1 MLKQYMK
8 IAFRNLRKHQ
18 ARMLVAIIG
27 LAFAV
32 ACFVPALYWVEY
44 EKTYDSFYP
53 DAGDIYRVYTFDKQ
67 SGKDNSLVSGILWR
81 NLNEQYPAM
90 HDATVFFVEQN
101 DCKTENVPF
110 ARMRTIF
117 TDSTFF
123 SVFPQVVLSG
133 EIHQPL
139 QVKNNIVLSESMAC
153 RLFGSVEKAV
163 GQKLQ
168 STSLSYDEP
177 YTVTAVVRDA
187 PENTNLAFDAI
198 LSHDQISLQKTWN
211 SDSKEAVWNLAAMQM
226 YVKLPSNTDIH
237 HLETL
242 LAAFPTKEYEKTEM
256 EVRMMPIADV
266 RHQLNPDVPFTL
278 NFIRVFVVAGVL
290 LMVSALFNF
299 LHLHLGLYY
308 QRLREFHLRSVNGA
322 SRGQLVQQML
332 TEIGVSGCCSLVIAF
347 GLTLLALSAFAN
359 LLGIQMETAALL
371 RLFSLVGLGL
381 LGIIFLTG
389 FGMFWRISHL
399 ATAPYVMVKAM
410 AGRNMLQSL
419 AVVFQLVA
427 SIVFIVATLVVT
439 NQMSYVRHKD
449 LGFEQKGLL
458 YLSGLQPF
466 MEENLS
472 EALKKTLLSI
482 PQIETISYA
491 EFTPQH
497 QVNPFS
503 MTTNVEWEGKESG
516 NEQAFNYV
524 VTDSNFDDVFHV
536 KMLAGQWLAE
546 NGEDNIVLNETAVR
560 VMGLK
565 NPVGSVLRI
574 KLNEEKTYRVVGV
587 VKDFHTTSLR
597 NQILPTFFKTS
608 SYPLN
613 NIYFR
618 TFPGQEQEAIARINA
633 ALPGI
638 DAVFSDVSP
647 LTMTELYNR
656 LNNSEQVGLK
666 IFSILAVICLA
677 ISLIGIYAVSLT
689 STRKRRK
696 EIAIRKVMG
705 ATVEDIVRLFF
716 REYVAQ
722 VVLAGVIALPV
733 AYSVM
738 GNWLQGYAYRTQV
751 SWALL
756 VSVLFAV
763 LTIVLLS
770 VFGQVF
776 KAANGNPAEVVKSE

>member
-1 MLKQYMK
+1 MLTQYLK

-18 ARMLVAIIG
+18 ARALIAILG

-44 EKTYDSFYP
+44 EKNYDSFYP
-53 DAGDIYRVYTFDKQ
+53 DASDIYRVYTFDKQ
-67 SGKDNSLVSGILWR
+67 SGKENSLVSGILWR
-81 NLNEQYPAM
+81 ELNEHYPAM

-101 DCKTENVPF
+101 DCKTEDIPY

-139 QVKNNIVLSESMAC
+139 QIKNNIVLSESMAC

-168 STSLSYDEP
+168 STSLSFDEP

-187 PENTNLAFDAI
+187 PANTNLAFDAI

-211 SDSKEAVWNLAAMQM
+211 TDSKDAIWNLAALQM
-226 YVKLPSNTDIH
+226 YVKLPSETDTH
-237 HLETL
+237 HLGGL
-242 LAAFPTKEYEKTEM
+242 LAAFPAESYDKAEM
-256 EVRMMPIADV
+256 EVRLLPIADV

-299 LHLHLGLYY
+299 LHLHLGLFY

-332 TEIGVSGCCSLVIAF
+332 TEIGFSSCCTLIIAF

-359 LLGIQMETAALL
+359 LLGIQMETMPLL
-371 RLFSLVGLGL
+371 RLFALFSIGL
-381 LGIIFLTG
+381 LGVILLAG
-389 FGMFWRISHL
+389 LGMFWRISRL
-399 ATAPYVMVKAM
+399 ATAPYAMVKAT
-410 AGRNMLQSL
+410 AGRNTLQSL

-439 NQMSYVRHKD
+439 NQMNYVRHKD

-458 YLSGLQPF
+458 YLSGIQPF
-466 MEENLS
+466 LEENIH
-472 EALKKTLLSI
+472 EALKKTMLSI
-482 PQIETISYA
+482 PQIESITYA
-491 EFTPQH
+491 DFTPQH
-497 QVNPFS
+497 QVNPFR
-503 MTTNVEWEGKESG
+503 MTTNVEWEGKESS
-516 NEQAFNYV
+516 NEQAFNYII
-524 VTDSNFDDVFHV
+524 TDSNFDDVFHV

-560 VMGLK
+560 VMGLE
-565 NPVGSVLRI
+565 NPVGSILRI

-597 NQILPTFFKTS
+597 NQILPTFFTS
-608 SYPLN
+608 SPYPMN

-618 TFPGQEQEAIARINA
+618 TVPGQEQETIARINA

-638 DAVFSDVSP
+638 DASFSDASP
-647 LTMTELYNR
+647 LAMTTVYDR
-656 LNNSEQVGLK
+656 LNNSEQVGLR
-666 IFSILAVICLA
+666 IFSILAVICLV
-677 ISLIGIYAVSLT
+677 ISLIGIYAVALA

-716 REYVAQ
+716 REYVVQ
-722 VVLAGVIALPV
+722 VAFAGIIALPV

-738 GNWLQGYAYRTQV
+738 GSWLQGYAYRTDV
-751 SWALL
+751 SWAMLM
-756 VSVLFAV
+756 SVLFAV

>member
-1 MLKQYMK
+1 MLTQYLK

-18 ARMLVAIIG
+18 ARMLVAIVG

-32 ACFVPALYWVEY
+32 ACFVPAFYWVEY

-53 DAGDIYRVYTFDKQ
+53 DAGDIYRIYTFDKQ

-101 DCKTENVPF
+101 DCKTEDVPF
-110 ARMRTIF
+110 TRLRTIF

-139 QVKNNIVLSESMAC
+139 PVKNTIVLSESVAC
-153 RLFGSVEKAV
+153 RLFGSAEKAV

-187 PENTNLAFDAI
+187 LENTNLAFDAI

-211 SDSKEAVWNLAAMQM
+211 SDSKEAVWNLAALQM
-226 YVKLPSNTDIH
+226 YVKLPSNTDTR
-237 HLETL
+237 HLASL

-332 TEIGVSGCCSLVIAF
+332 TENGFSGCCSLIIAF
-347 GLTLLALSAFAN
+347 GLTLVALSAFAN
-359 LLGIQMETAALL
+359 LLGIRMETAALL
-371 RLFSLVGLGL
+371 RLFSLVSLGL
-381 LGIIFLTG
+381 LGIILLTG
-389 FGMFWRISHL
+389 LGMFWRISHV
-399 ATAPYVMVKAM
+399 ATAPYVMVKAV
-410 AGRNMLQSL
+410 AGRNTLQSL
-419 AVVFQLVA
+419 VVVFQLVA

-439 NQMSYVRHKD
+439 NQMNYVRHKD

-458 YLSGLQPF
+458 YLSGVQPF

-482 PQIETISYA
+482 PQIESITYA

-497 QVNPFS
+497 HVNPFS
-503 MTTNVEWEGKESG
+503 MTTNVEWEGKEAG

-524 VTDSNFDDVFHV
+524 VTDNNFDDVFHV
-536 KMLAGQWLAE
+536 KMLDGQWLAE

-565 NPVGSVLRI
+565 NPVGSVVRI

-597 NQILPTFFKTS
+597 NQILPTFFIAST
-608 SYPLN
+608 YPMN
-613 NIYFR
+613 TIYFR

-647 LTMTELYNR
+647 IPMTELYDR

-677 ISLIGIYAVSLT
+677 ISLIGIYAVSLA

-705 ATVEDIVRLFF
+705 ATVEDIIHLFF

-722 VVLAGVIALPV
+722 VVLAGIIALPV

-738 GNWLQGYAYRTQV
+738 GNWLQGYAYRTHV